1 MATRNFWLRNA
12 DRYFV
17 ATEPDEEEY
26 NEFWFDDTLD
36 DLSETATNCFG
47 FSSMYG
53 FAYKNYLR
61 GVETRNEAR
70 AVPCSYEQSQDDIW
84 EGDWTCE
91 LIPLVRPGY
100 YSGGVLDFSIKV
112 VSPTGEELTD
122 SDVLNGNCIEDL
134 VHNYAEYLTNYEGE
148 EVTEGQQMTLFENV
162 RGLIEQVTN
171 KFYEFAEQ
179 SGLDEYALKGVFS
192 NGEDVYV
199 NLSEIKR
206 KAGKE

>member
-12 DRYFV
+12 KRYFV
-17 ATEPDEEEY
+17 AAPDEDDDPIWWYEDLTINLQGVAEHVGFEKYISKCYSEY
-26 NEFWFDDTLD
+26 
-36 DLSETATNCFG
+36 LS
-47 FSSMYG
+47 
-53 FAYKNYLR
+53 K
-61 GVETRNEAR
+61 VERRNEASSIKC
-70 AVPCSYEQSQDDIW
+70 VYEQSQDDIW
-84 EGDWTCE
+84 QGSWECE
-91 LIPLVRPGY
+91 LIPLVRSGY
-100 YSGGVLDFSIKV
+100 YSGAVLDFAIKV

-122 SDVLNGNCIEDL
+122 SDVLNGNCIEEL
-134 VHNYAEYLTNYEGE
+134 VHDYAEYLTDYEGE